1 MADILVVDE
10 EHRSRELVS
19 EILRDFGYRVFAA
32 PSIADAIRL
41 CANTTMIDLALLDNV
56 TLERGRGAL
65 SLQSFSHGGCT
76 PVIAMTRVSTGQT
89 WAPPFPG
96 VVACLEKPVGLH
108 LLLQTVHR
116 TLASRPTAFP
126 RAKSEVSGGNPR
138 STAPRNGFRHEWFEL
153 PLREARKAFEHYYLE
168 HHLRAARGSVARVSA
183 RVGLERTHLH
193 RKLRQLGILGVV
205 DASQLA
211 ADPQDGA

>member
-32 PSIADAIRL
+32 PSIADATRL

-65 SLQSFSHGGCT
+65 SLQSFWHGGCT
-76 PVIAMTRVSTGQT
+76 PVIVMTRVPAGQT

-96 VVACLEKPVGLH
+96 VVAYLEKPVGLH

-116 TLASRPTAFP
+116 MLASRPTAFP
-126 RAKSEVSGGNPR
+126 QAKSEVVGGNPR
-138 STAPRNGFRHEWFEL
+138 SATSRNGIRDEWFEL
-153 PLREARKAFEHYYLE
+153 PLREAREAFERYYLE
-168 HHLRAARGSVARVSA
+168 HHLRAARGSVAKVSA

-193 RKLRQLGILGVV
+193 RKLHQLGILGVV
-205 DASQLA
+205 DTSQLA
-211 ADPQDGA
+211 AEAQNGA